1 MLRACQN
8 GSGETSGEIVC
19 IKPVYSVCRSVCTDR
34 VSDEFR
40 ELIRYSN
47 DPNLACRRSWKF
59 LCDSR
64 AHCLLCYWSE
74 IRTTG
79 YDRAQKLATSLRSSS
94 TSSAGTLA
102 LTILLRFPGR
112 FPLLADECYR
122 GFMLLNFQGNPQMF
136 LNLPWKSSISNGIPV
151 ILNNESPERGCL

>member
-1 MLRACQN
+1 MINLVDD
-8 GSGETSGEIVC
+8 SGLLTT
-19 IKPVYSVCRSVCTDR
+19 RSPNSTNSLLICST
-34 VSDEFR
+34 VSSS